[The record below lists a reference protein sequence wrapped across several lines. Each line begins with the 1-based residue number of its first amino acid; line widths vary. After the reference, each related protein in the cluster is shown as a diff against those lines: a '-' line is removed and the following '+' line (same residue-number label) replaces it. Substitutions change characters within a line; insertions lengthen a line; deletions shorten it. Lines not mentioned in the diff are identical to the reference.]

1 MTKEISLE
9 AKLVS
14 VNLCNTITVT
24 AKRCLWT
31 KETHFERNTFWK
43 DSTIG
48 LKRPK
53 KKLYE
58 NRTVPHSTVVGV
70 TGHN

>member
-53 KKLYE
+53 KKNYTRIGLFHTALWLE
-58 NRTVPHSTVVGV
+58 
-70 TGHN
+70 